1 MFRLIVKGGADKVTA
16 ANLTRLQ
23 RRLIVGV
30 ALSAAFLS
38 VLTQFL
44 LITAFPKI
52 MDEFTVNSTEV
63 QWLTTS
69 YMLTIAVLIP
79 ITAYLIDKFP
89 TRTIMMSAM
98 FLFFTG
104 SFICLIAP
112 SFSIL
117 IAGRV
122 IQGMGSGIMIPLMQT
137 LLFLV
142 YPKEKRGYA
151 MGIAGLVINVAPAV
165 GPPISGILIKYFEW
179 RSLFFV
185 TLPIAALIL
194 LMVFLFMRNITEQ
207 RTTQIDS
214 LSIIFSTIGFG
225 GLLFGFNKIQEN
237 GLTDVVTLVS
247 MIAGAVALGLFAV
260 RQFRLTTPILELRV
274 LKVPVFALISFI
286 SILSFSLLISTET
299 ILPMYVQN
307 AQQFSAYYGG
317 LIVMPGA
324 LTLAVMSL
332 LAGKLFDKY
341 GGKMIAII
349 GFALLTVSTLS
360 FHFILGLNTPFAI
373 TMVLFMVAMAGVAM
387 INMPIMTSAINAL
400 PDHLIPHGT
409 AVINTARQFGGSL
422 GLTFIISF
430 ITMVGSGSETI
441 VEPATY
447 LTGVQNAF
455 FVAFLFAVTG
465 LVLSLFLERRKQ
477 PAESEG

>member
-1 MFRLIVKGGADKVTA
+1 MNAL
-16 ANLTRLQ
+16 NLTRFQ
-23 RRLIVGV
+23 RRLIVAI

-52 MDEFTVNSTEV
+52 MDEFAVNSTEV

-79 ITAYLIDKFP
+79 ITAYFIDKFQ
-89 TRTIMMSAM
+89 TRSLMMSAM
-98 FLFFTG
+98 FLFFVGTL
-104 SFICLIAP
+104 ICLIAP
-112 SFSIL
+112 SFPVL
-117 IAGRV
+117 ITGRV

-137 LLFLV
+137 ILFLL

-165 GPPISGILIKYFEW
+165 GPPISGVLIKYFEW
-179 RSLFFV
+179 RSLFLL
-185 TLPIAALIL
+185 TLPIAACIL
-194 LMVFLFMRNITEQ
+194 LLVYLYMRNITEQ
-207 RTTQIDS
+207 RKTEIDMQ
-214 LSIIFSTIGFG
+214 SIMLSTIGLG
-225 GLLFGFNKIQEN
+225 GLLFGFNKLQGD
-237 GLTDVVTLVS
+237 GLTDPVTLVS
-247 MIAGAVALGLFAV
+247 MIAGALALGLFAV
-260 RQFRLTTPILELRV
+260 RQFRLATPILELRV

-286 SILSFSLLISTET
+286 SILSFSLLISIET

-332 LAGKLFDKY
+332 FAGKLFDKY
-341 GGKMIAII
+341 GGKTIAIL
-349 GFALLTVSTLS
+349 GFVLLNVSTFG

-373 TMVLFMVAMAGVAM
+373 TVVLFMIAMGGVAM
-387 INMPIMTSAINAL
+387 INMPIMTAGVNAL
-400 PDHLIPHGT
+400 PDKLIPHGT

-430 ITMVGSGSETI
+430 ITRVGSGSEA
-441 VEPATY
+441 VVQPATY
-447 LTGVQNAF
+447 LTGVKHAF
-455 FVAFLFAVTG
+455 FVAFLFAITG
-465 LVLSLFLERRKQ
+465 LILSLFLERQKQ
-477 PAESEG
+477 PAENE